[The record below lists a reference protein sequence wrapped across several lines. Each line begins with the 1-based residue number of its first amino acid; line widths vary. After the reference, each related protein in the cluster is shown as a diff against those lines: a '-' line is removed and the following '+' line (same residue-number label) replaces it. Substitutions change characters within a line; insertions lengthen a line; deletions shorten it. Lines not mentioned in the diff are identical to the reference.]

1 MLTPSQALQFAGKSV
16 LVSGAGSGIGAAV
29 AQAFGAAGAR
39 VAVHYS
45 RNREGAEAVASGIRQ
60 ASGEAITLAGDLLD
74 RSVPEQLVAQTVQAF
89 GGLDILINNA
99 GDMFGR
105 RPLEQA
111 SDEDFDRVIGLN
123 IHAAFALCR
132 ACAPIM
138 RQAGRGS
145 MINTTSIAAR
155 NGGAEGAGL
164 YGSAKAFVSTMT
176 RALAREMAPHGVRI
190 NGVAPG
196 VILTDF
202 HARNSTPEQLEGARR
217 GIPMGRLGSADE
229 CVGAYLFLADDVLSS
244 YITGQIIEVN
254 GGQLMP

>member
-1 MLTPSQALQFAGKSV
+1 MINPSQALQFADKSV
-16 LVSGAGSGIGAAV
+16 LVTGAGSGIGAAV

-45 RNREGAEAVASGIRQ
+45 RNREGAEAVASIIRQ
-60 ASGEAITLAGDLLD
+60 AGGQAIALAGDLLD
-74 RSVPEQLVAQTVQAF
+74 RSVPDQLVAQTLQAF
-89 GGLDILINNA
+89 GGLDILVNNA

-132 ACAPIM
+132 AAAPVM

-176 RALAREMAPHGVRI
+176 RALAREMAPHGVRV

>member
-1 MLTPSQALQFAGKSV
+1 MITPSQALRFANKSV
-16 LVSGAGSGIGAAV
+16 LVTGGGSGIGAAV
-29 AQAFGAAGAR
+29 AQSLGAAGAR

-45 RNREGAEAVASGIRQ
+45 RNREGAEGVASIIRQ
-60 ASGEAITLAGDLLD
+60 AGGQALTLAGDMLD
-74 RSVPEQLVAQTVQAF
+74 RSVPEQLVAQTVRAF
-89 GGLDILINNA
+89 GGLDVLVNNA

-105 RPLEQA
+105 RTLEQA

-123 IHAAFALCR
+123 THAAFALCR
-132 ACAPIM
+132 ACAPVM
-138 RQAGRGS
+138 RNAGRGS

-155 NGGAEGAGL
+155 TGGGEGAGL
-164 YGSAKAFVSTMT
+164 YGAAKAFVSTMT
-176 RALAREMAPHGVRI
+176 RVLAREMAPHGVRV

-202 HARNSTPEQLEGARR
+202 HTRNSTPEQLEGARR
-217 GIPMGRLGSADE
+217 SIPMGRLGTADE

>member
-1 MLTPSQALQFAGKSV
+1 MIDLSQALRFSNQSV

-29 AQAFGAAGAR
+29 ALAFGAAGAK
-39 VAVHYS
+39 VAVHYAH
-45 RNREGAEAVASGIRQ
+45 NQAGAEAVARQIRAAGGQ
-60 ASGEAITLAGDLLD
+60 AITLAGDLMD
-74 RSVPEQLVAQTVQAF
+74 RAVPEQLVRQTVQAF

-111 SDEDFDRVIGLN
+111 SDEDFDRVVDLN

-132 ACAPIM
+132 AAAPVM
-138 RQAGRGS
+138 RTAGRGC

-155 NGGAEGAGL
+155 TGGGEGVGL
-164 YGSAKAFVSTMT
+164 YGAAKSFVSTMT
-176 RALAREMAPHGVRI
+176 RVFARELAPHGVRV

-202 HARNSTPEQLEGARR
+202 HARNSTDTQLEGARHT
-217 GIPMGRLGSADE
+217 IPMGRLGTADE
-229 CVGAYLFLADDVLSS
+229 CAGAYLFLADATLAG
-244 YITGQIIEVN
+244 YITGQVIEVN

>member
-1 MLTPSQALQFAGKSV
+1 MINPSQALQFAGKSV
-16 LVSGAGSGIGAAV
+16 LVTGGGSGIGAAV
-29 AQAFGAAGAR
+29 AQSFGAAGAR

-45 RNREGAEAVASGIRQ
+45 RNREGAEAVASVIRQ
-60 ASGEAITLAGDLLD
+60 AGGQAITLAGDLLD
-74 RSVPEQLVAQTVQAF
+74 RSVPDQLVAQTLQAF

-132 ACAPIM
+132 ACAPVM

-176 RALAREMAPHGVRI
+176 RALAREMAPHGVRV

-217 GIPMGRLGSADE
+217 SIPMGRLGTADE
-229 CVGAYLFLADDVLSS
+229 CVGPYLFLADDVLSS

>member
-1 MLTPSQALQFAGKSV
+1 MINPSQALQFAGKSV
-16 LVSGAGSGIGAAV
+16 LVTGGGSGIGAAV
-29 AQAFGAAGAR
+29 AQSFGAAGAR

-45 RNREGAEAVASGIRQ
+45 RNQEGAQGVANVIRQ
-60 ASGEAITLAGDLLD
+60 AGGQAITLAGDMLD
-74 RSVPEQLVAQTVQAF
+74 RSVPDQLVAQAVQAF

-105 RPLEQA
+105 RALEQA
-111 SDEDFDRVIGLN
+111 SDQDFDRVIGLN
-123 IHAAFALCR
+123 IHAAFAICR
-132 ACAPIM
+132 AAAPVM
-138 RQAGRGS
+138 RRAGQGN

-155 NGGAEGAGL
+155 TGGSDGAGL
-164 YGSAKAFVSTMT
+164 YGAAKAFVSTMT
-176 RALAREMAPHGVRI
+176 RVFAREMAPHGVRV

-217 GIPMGRLGSADE
+217 GIPMGRLGTADE
-229 CVGAYLFLADDVLSS
+229 CVGAYLFLADDVLSG

>member
-1 MLTPSQALQFAGKSV
+1 MINPSQALQFAGKSV
-16 LVSGAGSGIGAAV
+16 LVTGGGSGIGAAV
-29 AQAFGAAGAR
+29 AQSFGAAGAR

-45 RNREGAEAVASGIRQ
+45 RNREGAEAVASVIRQ
-60 ASGEAITLAGDLLD
+60 AGGQAITLAGNLLD
-74 RSVPEQLVAQTVQAF
+74 RSVPDELVAQTVEAF

-132 ACAPIM
+132 ACAPVM

-176 RALAREMAPHGVRI
+176 RARARDGA
-190 NGVAPG
+190 
-196 VILTDF
+196 
-202 HARNSTPEQLEGARR
+202 ARR
-217 GIPMGRLGSADE
+217 ARQRRGAGRHPDRLPRTQLHA
-229 CVGAYLFLADDVLSS
+229 GAARRCAPQYPDGPPGNSGRMRGALPVPGRRCAFELHHRPDH
-244 YITGQIIEVN
+244 
-254 GGQLMP
+254 

>member
-1 MLTPSQALQFAGKSV
+1 MINPSQALQFAGKSV
-16 LVSGAGSGIGAAV
+16 LVTGGGSGIGAAV
-29 AQAFGAAGAR
+29 AQSFGAAGAR

-45 RNREGAEAVASGIRQ
+45 RNREGAEGVASAIRQ
-60 ASGEAITLAGDLLD
+60 AGGQAITLAGDMLE

-89 GGLDILINNA
+89 GGVDILINNA
-99 GDMFGR
+99 GEMFGR
-105 RPLEQA
+105 RALEQA

-132 ACAPIM
+132 SAAPVM
-138 RQAGRGS
+138 RRAGRGN

-155 NGGAEGAGL
+155 TGGGEGAGL

-176 RALAREMAPHGVRI
+176 RVLAREMAAHGVRV

-217 GIPMGRLGSADE
+217 SIPMGRLGTADE

>member
-1 MLTPSQALQFAGKSV
+1 MIDPSQALNFAGKSV
-16 LVSGAGSGIGAAV
+16 LVTGGGSGIGAAV
-29 AQAFGAAGAR
+29 ALAFGAAGAK

-45 RNREGAEAVASGIRQ
+45 RNRDGAESVAEAIRK
-60 ASGEAITLAGDLLD
+60 AGGNAITLAGDLLERTASAPLID
-74 RSVPEQLVAQTVQAF
+74 GSVKAF
-89 GGLDILINNA
+89 GGLDILVNNA

-123 IHAAFALCR
+123 VHAAFAICR
-132 ACAPIM
+132 AAAPVM
-138 RQAGRGS
+138 RAARSGS

-155 NGGAEGAGL
+155 TGGGDGVGL

-176 RALAREMAPHGVRI
+176 RVFAREMAPHGVRV

-202 HARNSTPEQLEGARR
+202 HVRNSSPEQLEGARKT
-217 GIPMGRLGSADE
+217 IPMGRTGTPDD
-229 CVGAYLFLADDVLSS
+229 CVGAYLFLADPALSG
-244 YITGQIIEVN
+244 YITGQVIEVN

>member
-1 MLTPSQALQFAGKSV
+1 MINPSQSLKFAGRSV
-16 LVSGAGSGIGAAV
+16 LVTGGGSGIGAAV
-29 AQAFGAAGAR
+29 AQAFGAAGAK

-45 RNREGAEAVASGIRQ
+45 RNRDGAEAVAEAIRK
-60 ASGEAITLAGDLLD
+60 AGGTAITLGGDLQD
-74 RSVPEQLVAQTVQAF
+74 RSAANPLIEKTVTAF
-89 GGLDILINNA
+89 GGLDVLVNNA

-105 RPLEQA
+105 RPLA
-111 SDEDFDRVIGLN
+111 LATNEDYDKVMGLN
-123 IHAAFALCR
+123 VHAAFAICR
-132 ACAPIM
+132 AAAPVM
-138 RQAGRGS
+138 LAAKRGS

-155 NGGAEGAGL
+155 TGGGEGVGL

-176 RALAREMAPHGVRI
+176 RVFAREMAPHGVRV

-202 HARNSTPEQLEGARR
+202 HVRNSTPEQLEGARKS
-217 GIPMGRLGSADE
+217 IPMGRTGSPDD
-229 CVGAYLFLADDVLSS
+229 CVGAYLFLADETLSG

>member
-1 MLTPSQALQFAGKSV
+1 MINPSQALQFADKSV
-16 LVSGAGSGIGAAV
+16 LVTGGGSGIGAAV
-29 AQAFGAAGAR
+29 AQSFGAAGAR

-45 RNREGAEAVASGIRQ
+45 RNRDGAEAVASTIRQ
-60 ASGEAITLAGDLLD
+60 AGGQAITLAGDMLD
-74 RSVPEQLVAQTVQAF
+74 RSVPDQLVAQTVQAF

-123 IHAAFALCR
+123 THAAFAICR
-132 ACAPIM
+132 AAAPVM
-138 RQAGRGS
+138 RSAGCGS

-155 NGGAEGAGL
+155 TGGGEGAGL
-164 YGSAKAFVSTMT
+164 YGAAKAFVSTMT
-176 RALAREMAPHGVRI
+176 RVFAREMAPYGVRV

-217 GIPMGRLGSADE
+217 SIPMGRLGTADE

>member
-1 MLTPSQALQFAGKSV
+1 MINPSQALQFAGKAA
-16 LVSGAGSGIGAAV
+16 LVTGAGSGIGAAV

-45 RNREGAEAVASGIRQ
+45 RNRAGAEAVASIIRQ
-60 ASGEAITLAGDLLD
+60 AGGEAIALAGDLLD
-74 RSVPEQLVAQTVQAF
+74 RSVPDQLVAQTLQAF
-89 GGLDILINNA
+89 GGLDILVNNA

-111 SDEDFDRVIGLN
+111 SDEDFDRIIGLN

-132 ACAPIM
+132 ACAPVM

-176 RALAREMAPHGVRI
+176 RALAREMAPHGVRV

>member
-1 MLTPSQALQFAGKSV
+1 MINPSQALQFAGKSV
-16 LVSGAGSGIGAAV
+16 LVTGGSSGIGAAV
-29 AQAFGAAGAR
+29 AQSFGAAGAR

-45 RNREGAEAVASGIRQ
+45 RNQEGAQGVANTIRQ
-60 ASGEAITLAGDLLD
+60 AGGQAITLAGDMLD
-74 RSVPEQLVAQTVQAF
+74 RSVPDQLVTQTVQAF

-105 RPLEQA
+105 RALEQA

-123 IHAAFALCR
+123 IHAAFAICR
-132 ACAPIM
+132 AAAPVM
-138 RQAGRGS
+138 RRAGHGN

-155 NGGAEGAGL
+155 TGGSDGAGL
-164 YGSAKAFVSTMT
+164 YGAAKAFVSTMT
-176 RALAREMAPHGVRI
+176 RVFAREMAPHGVRV

-217 GIPMGRLGSADE
+217 GIPMGRLGTADE
-229 CVGAYLFLADDVLSS
+229 CVGAYLFLADDVLSG
-244 YITGQIIEVN
+244 YLTGQIIEVN

>member
-1 MLTPSQALQFAGKSV
+1 MIHPSQAFQFAGKSV
-16 LVSGAGSGIGAAV
+16 LVTGAGSGIGAAV

-39 VAVHYS
+39 VAVHYAH
-45 RNREGAEAVASGIRQ
+45 NRDGAEAVAGSIRQ
-60 ASGEAITLAGDLLD
+60 AGGQAITLAGDLLD
-74 RSVPEQLVAQTVQAF
+74 RSVPEQLVAQTVAAF
-89 GGLDILINNA
+89 GGIDILVNNA

-105 RPLEQA
+105 RPMESV
-111 SDEDFDRVIGLN
+111 SDEDFDRVVGLN
-123 IHAAFALCR
+123 VHAAFALCR
-132 ACAPIM
+132 ACAPVM

-155 NGGAEGAGL
+155 TGGGEGVGL
-164 YGSAKAFVSTMT
+164 YAAAKAFVSSMT
-176 RALAREMAPHGVRI
+176 RVLARELAPHGVRV

-202 HARNSTPEQLEGARR
+202 HERNSTPEQLEGARR
-217 GIPMGRLGSADE
+217 SIPLGRLGTADE
-229 CVGAYLFLADDVLSS
+229 CVGAYLFLADDLLSG

>member
-1 MLTPSQALQFAGKSV
+1 MIIPSQALQFAGKSV
-16 LVSGAGSGIGAAV
+16 LVTGAGSGIGAAV
-29 AQAFGAAGAR
+29 AQSFGAAGAR

-45 RNREGAEAVASGIRQ
+45 RNREGAEAVASIIRQ
-60 ASGEAITLAGDLLD
+60 AGGQAITLAGDMLD
-74 RSVPEQLVAQTVQAF
+74 RSVPGQLVEQTVAAF
-89 GGLDILINNA
+89 GGLDILVNNA

-105 RPLEQA
+105 RAMESV
-111 SDEDFDRVIGLN
+111 SDEDFDRVVGLN
-123 IHAAFALCR
+123 VHAAFALCR
-132 ACAPIM
+132 AAAPVM
-138 RQAGRGS
+138 RAAGRGS

-155 NGGAEGAGL
+155 TGGGEGVGL
-164 YGSAKAFVSTMT
+164 YAAAKAFVSSMT
-176 RALAREMAPHGVRI
+176 RVLARELAPHGIRV

-217 GIPMGRLGSADE
+217 SIPLGRLGTADE
-229 CVGAYLFLADDVLSS
+229 CVGAYLFLADELLAG

>member
-1 MLTPSQALQFAGKSV
+1 MFDFSKTFQFKNQSV
-16 LVSGAGSGIGAAV
+16 LVTGGGSGIGAAV
-29 AQAFGAAGAR
+29 AQAFGAAGAK

-45 RNREGAEAVASGIRQ
+45 RNQAGAEAVAEVIRQ
-60 ASGEAITLAGDLLD
+60 HGGQAITLGGDMLD
-74 RSVPEQLVAQTVQAF
+74 RAVPAQLVQQTVQAF

-111 SDEDFDRVIGLN
+111 SDEDFDKVVDLN

-132 ACAPIM
+132 AAAPVM
-138 RQAGRGS
+138 RKARHGC
-145 MINTTSIAAR
+145 MITTTSIAAR
-155 NGGAEGAGL
+155 TGGGEGVGL
-164 YGSAKAFVSTMT
+164 YGAAKSFVSTMT
-176 RALAREMAPHGVRI
+176 RVFAREMAPHGVRV

-202 HARNSTPEQLEGARR
+202 HTRNSSDAQLEGARR
-217 GIPMGRLGSADE
+217 GIPMGRLGTPDE
-229 CVGAYLFLADDVLSS
+229 CVGAYLFLADEQLAG

>member
-1 MLTPSQALQFAGKSV
+1 MINPSQALQFAGKSV
-16 LVSGAGSGIGAAV
+16 LVTGGGSGIGAAV
-29 AQAFGAAGAR
+29 AQSFGAAGAR

-45 RNREGAEAVASGIRQ
+45 RNCEGAEAVASVIRQ
-60 ASGEAITLAGDLLD
+60 AGGQAIALAGDLLD
-74 RSVPEQLVAQTVQAF
+74 RSVPDELVAQTVEAF

-132 ACAPIM
+132 ACAPVM

-176 RALAREMAPHGVRI
+176 RALAREMALHGVRV

-217 GIPMGRLGSADE
+217 GIPMGRLGTADE
-229 CVGAYLFLADDVLSS
+229 CVGAYLFLADEVLSG